1 MSEPLCPI
9 HNVPLDFYGYIPA
22 PGSDM
27 PGEDWRCPSCVGSLR
42 EKLNPVPAGQWLMI
56 GNTTPAQHLMTGIER
71 AGIRSDGLL
80 QVLYVDGTEKSKACP
95 ERLLD
100 GPADALT
107 LFAVASEFST
117 EDEQEDSPEWPEN
130 HGGDSP
136 SYRRQMQDAGRGH
149 LLH

>member
-1 MSEPLCPI
+1 MSDLLCHI
-9 HNVPLDFYGYIPA
+9 HNVPMGFFGYIPA

-27 PGEDWRCPSCVGSLR
+27 PGEDWRCPVCTGTLR
-42 EKLNPVPAGQWLMI
+42 KALESVPAEQWLMI
-56 GNTTPAQHLMTGIER
+56 GNTTAAQHLMTGIER

-107 LFAVASEFST
+107 LFAMASEFSGD
-117 EDEQEDSPEWPEN
+117 DEPEDSPEWPASK
-130 HGGDSP
+130 GGYSP
-136 SYRRQMQDAGRGH
+136 SYRSQMKDAGRGH
-149 LLH
+149 LLR